1 MMRRRFKYFFVF
13 ILFSFGILQ
22 SQDDYVV
29 NTSKFLQKINPSYF
43 GFNSLM
49 NVGVLYNSMN
59 INAYDKMD
67 NKYVFGSLSFENLD
81 FSIGMDINTFKIQNT
96 GYTSNLINLSY
107 IYKLQLDNNLF
118 LLPAVTIG
126 FGSKGVNPSNLIL
139 EDQII
144 GLGIPFG
151 TIAQQTND
159 ELVLAMVN
167 RKNYFDLGAS
177 FLIHNEKYLAGLSFK
192 RLNRPNISYDGE
204 DDEKNTLP
212 MQISLQGGYEFDLNP
227 YERRFLPRYSYLYT
241 FISYTKQGQSSVIF
255 LSQDIQLGEFSFGLN
270 QHLGSGLNGTGL
282 NNFGVSL
289 GLAVE
294 NFDFGLLYNFPVR
307 KPATSL
313 NEPASYSPSIF
324 ELFIT
329 FDFSIYRRNRR
340 GQFNRLSTDN
350 YY

>member
-1 MMRRRFKYFFVF
+1 M
-13 ILFSFGILQ
+13 
-22 SQDDYVV
+22 
-29 NTSKFLQKINPSYF
+29 
-43 GFNSLM
+43 
-49 NVGVLYNSMN
+49 
-59 INAYDKMD
+59 
-67 NKYVFGSLSFENLD
+67 
-81 FSIGMDINTFKIQNT
+81 
-96 GYTSNLINLSY
+96 
-107 IYKLQLDNNLF
+107 
-118 LLPAVTIG
+118 
-126 FGSKGVNPSNLIL
+126 
-139 EDQII
+139 
-144 GLGIPFG
+144 
-151 TIAQQTND
+151 
-159 ELVLAMVN
+159 
-167 RKNYFDLGAS
+167 
-177 FLIHNEKYLAGLSFK
+177 
-192 RLNRPNISYDGE
+192 
-204 DDEKNTLP
+204 
-212 MQISLQGGYEFDLNP
+212 
-227 YERRFLPRYSYLYT
+227 
-241 FISYTKQGQSSVIF
+241 IF